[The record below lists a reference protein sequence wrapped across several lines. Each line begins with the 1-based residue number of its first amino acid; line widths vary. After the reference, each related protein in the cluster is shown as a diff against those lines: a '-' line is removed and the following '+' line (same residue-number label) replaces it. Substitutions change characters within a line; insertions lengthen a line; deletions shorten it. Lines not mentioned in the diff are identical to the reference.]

1 MLERILETDIARYE
15 WQIRHTRD
23 ERQLRKLR
31 QLLVATQER
40 LAVKR
45 EQRQRGFDGMK
56 QI

>member
-1 MLERILETDIARYE
+1 MLERILEADIARYE

-31 QLLVATQER
+31 QLLAATRER

-45 EQRQRGFDGMK
+45 EQRHHGLPRMEQL
-56 QI
+56 